1 MLIKEFRIILPMT
14 VDEFMIGQLYTVAEM
29 SKNEPGGGDG
39 VEILM
44 NEPFTSIVNQPNP
57 PLLNGDPLYTKGQYT
72 HKCYHLSQ
80 KVPDV
85 VRALAPSSALVFN
98 EYAWNAYPYCRTAVT
113 NNFMESFNV
122 TVESLHSPDITL
134 ENAHRLSPAELK
146 GREVVTIDIG
156 SPEQCEAG
164 NTPEDN
170 PTIFRSVKT
179 GRGPLCPSWWT
190 KGYSGQMMCAY
201 KLVRCECRIPLLQG
215 RLESMIQKQERRLFA
230 NFHRQVFCWIDRWIC
245 MTIEDIR
252 NLEEQTRLELEE
264 QRAKNSLRG
273 HCVEE

>member
-1 MLIKEFRIILPMT
+1 MLSL
-14 VDEFMIGQLYTVAEM
+14 
-29 SKNEPGGGDG
+29 
-39 VEILM
+39 VE
-44 NEPFTSIVNQPNP
+44 
-57 PLLNGDPLYTKGQYT
+57 
-72 HKCYHLSQ
+72 
-80 KVPDV
+80 KVPGV
-85 VRALAPSSALVFN
+85 VRALAPSSALIFN
-98 EYAWNAYPYCRTAVT
+98 EYAWMPILLPTVIT

-134 ENAHRLSPAELK
+134 EMAHRLSPAELK

-164 NTPEDN
+164 STPEDN

-230 NFHRQVFCWIDRWIC
+230 NFHRQVFCWIDRWIG

-264 QRAKNSLRG
+264 QRAKGSLRG

>member
-1 MLIKEFRIILPMT
+1 
-14 VDEFMIGQLYTVAEM
+14 MIEWFKVLQFF
-29 SKNEPGGGDG
+29 
-39 VEILM
+39 
-44 NEPFTSIVNQPNP
+44 PFT
-57 PLLNGDPLYTKGQYT
+57 
-72 HKCYHLSQ
+72 LSASQ
-80 KVPDV
+80 
-85 VRALAPSSALVFN
+85 
-98 EYAWNAYPYCRTAVT
+98 
-113 NNFMESFNV
+113 
-122 TVESLHSPDITL
+122 
-134 ENAHRLSPAELK
+134 AHRLSPAELK

-190 KGYSGQMMCAY
+190 EKAAQIFPIIEKTSDFVVGSYRVCPKARPPKMRFEATLKGYSGQMMCAY

-230 NFHRQVFCWIDRWIC
+230 NFHRQVFCWIDRWIG

-264 QRAKNSLRG
+264 YSAAVTAKNGVR
-273 HCVEE
+273 EEKRIEYLQTSVFGRNMF